1 MFKDHSDNIRYTMK
15 REATTY
21 EEKLYKGIALTVV
34 RIKTWQVLALQL
46 LQHGDGN

>member
-15 REATTY
+15 REATY
-21 EEKLYKGIALTVV
+21 EQKLCKGIALTVV

-46 LQHGDGN
+46 LQHEDGN